1 MTAPREIELKLE
13 VPVEGLRKLQRSQ
26 LLRGNHLPRK
36 GAELVSVY
44 FDTKKLKLRKK
55 GVSRGCGTWAGGF
68 CRPSSA
74 MNQETEHGNGACPNH
89 TECLGAIG
97 LTF

>member
-55 GVSRGCGTWAGGF
+55 GVSLRVRHMGG
-68 CRPSSA
+68 RLLQTIKRNEP
-74 MNQETEHGNGACPNH
+74 GNGAR
-89 TECLGAIG
+89 
-97 LTF
+97 